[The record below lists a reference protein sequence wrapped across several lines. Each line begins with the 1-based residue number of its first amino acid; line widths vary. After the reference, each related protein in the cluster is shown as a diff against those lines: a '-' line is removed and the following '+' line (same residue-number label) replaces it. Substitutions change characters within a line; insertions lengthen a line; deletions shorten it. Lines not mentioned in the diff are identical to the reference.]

1 MNGNGDPLY
10 AGYGLTKWFGG
21 LRAVHD
27 LTLELFAG
35 QVLALVGDNGAG
47 KSTALKMLAGSL
59 RPDAGSILL
68 DGESVRLVSPR
79 TARTLGIETVYQD
92 LALADTLEVVQ
103 NVFSGRELTRYGFLR
118 RAEMAKQTVSLLENF
133 KVHIPSVFAQIA
145 ALSGGQRQGCA
156 ISRAVSGGSRVLLL
170 DEPTAALGIA
180 ERGGVSGGS
189 RVLLLDEPTA
199 ALGIAERGGVL
210 DLIKHLRDAGIGIL
224 IISHNLPDVFE
235 VADRITVLRRGER
248 VGNVAAGEVTA
259 TDVVAMITGLSQ
271 NAAAAEDA

>member
-1 MNGNGDPLY
+1 MSTNGDPLY

-68 DGESVRLVSPR
+68 DGASVRLASPR
-79 TARTLGIETVYQD
+79 TARAMGIETVYQD

-103 NVFSGRELTRYGFLR
+103 NVFSGRELTRYGFLQR
-118 RAEMAKQTVSLLENF
+118 VEMTKQTESLLEEF
-133 KVHIPSVFAQIA
+133 RVRIPNVFAQISS
-145 ALSGGQRQGCA
+145 LSGGQRQGCA

-170 DEPTAALGIA
+170 DEPTAALGVA
-180 ERGGVSGGS
+180 ERKN
-189 RVLLLDEPTA
+189 VLE
-199 ALGIAERGGVL
+199 
-210 DLIKHLRDAGIGIL
+210 LIKSLRDAGIGIL

-248 VGNVAAGEVTA
+248 VGTVPA
-259 TDVVAMITGLSQ
+259 TDVDAGDLVAMITGASG
-271 NAAAAEDA
+271 NAAAGDS

>member
-1 MNGNGDPLY
+1 MSANAGPLC

-59 RPDAGSILL
+59 RPDGGSILL
-68 DGESVRLVSPR
+68 DGESVRLASPR
-79 TARTLGIETVYQD
+79 AARTLGIETVYQD

-118 RAEMAKQTVSLLENF
+118 RVEMATLTASLLEDF
-133 KVHIPSVFAQIA
+133 KVHIPNVFAQISS
-145 ALSGGQRQGCA
+145 LSGGQRQGCA
-156 ISRAVSGGSRVLLL
+156 ISRAVRGGSRVLLL

-180 ERGGVSGGS
+180 ER
-189 RVLLLDEPTA
+189 RNVLE
-199 ALGIAERGGVL
+199 
-210 DLIKHLRDAGIGIL
+210 LIKHLRDSGIAVL

-248 VGNVAAGEVTA
+248 VGNVAAAEVEA

-271 NAAAAEDA
+271 DAAVPGAL

>member
-1 MNGNGDPLY
+1 MSANGDPLY

-27 LTLELFAG
+27 LSVELFAG

-47 KSTALKMLAGSL
+47 KSTTLKMLAGSL
-59 RPDAGSILL
+59 RPDAGSITL
-68 DGESVRLVSPR
+68 DGEGVRLAGPR
-79 TARTLGIETVYQD
+79 TARALGIETVYQD

-118 RAEMAKQTVSLLENF
+118 RVEMTKQTESLLEEF
-133 KVHIPSVFAQIA
+133 RVRIPSVFAQISS
-145 ALSGGQRQGCA
+145 LSGGQRQGCA

-170 DEPTAALGIA
+170 DEPTAALGVA
-180 ERGGVSGGS
+180 ER
-189 RVLLLDEPTA
+189 RNVLE
-199 ALGIAERGGVL
+199 
-210 DLIKHLRDAGIGIL
+210 LIKSLRDAGIGIL

-248 VGNVAAGEVTA
+248 VGTVPAA
-259 TDVVAMITGLSQ
+259 DVDAGDLVAMITGASG
-271 NAAAAEDA
+271 NAAAGES

>member
-27 LTLELFAG
+27 LSLELFAG

-59 RPDAGSILL
+59 RPDAGSITL
-68 DGESVRLVSPR
+68 DGEHVRLAGPR
-79 TARTLGIETVYQD
+79 AARALGIETVYQD

-103 NVFSGRELTRYGFLR
+103 NVFSGRELTRHGFLQR
-118 RAEMAKQTVSLLENF
+118 VEMTKQTESLLEEF
-133 KVHIPSVFAQIA
+133 RVKIPSVFAQISS
-145 ALSGGQRQGCA
+145 LSGGQRQGCA

-170 DEPTAALGIA
+170 DEPTAALGVA
-180 ERGGVSGGS
+180 ER
-189 RVLLLDEPTA
+189 RNVLE
-199 ALGIAERGGVL
+199 
-210 DLIKHLRDAGIGIL
+210 LIKSLRDAGIGIL

-248 VGNVAAGEVTA
+248 VGTVPAG
-259 TDVVAMITGLSQ
+259 DVDAGDLVAMITGASG
-271 NAAAAEDA
+271 NAAAGDS

>member
-27 LTLELFAG
+27 LSVELFAG

-68 DGESVRLVSPR
+68 DGESVRLASPR
-79 TARTLGIETVYQD
+79 SARSLGIETVYQD
-92 LALADTLEVVQ
+92 LALSDTLEVVQ

-118 RAEMAKQTVSLLENF
+118 RVEMMKLTAELLESC
-133 KVHIPSVFAQIA
+133 KVRIPNVFAEIST
-145 ALSGGQRQGCA
+145 LSGGQRQGCA

-180 ERGGVSGGS
+180 ER
-189 RVLLLDEPTA
+189 RNVLE
-199 ALGIAERGGVL
+199 
-210 DLIKHLRDAGIGIL
+210 LIKHLRDGGIGIL
-224 IISHNLPDVFE
+224 IISHNMPDVFE

-248 VGNVAAGEVTA
+248 VGNVAADEVDA
-259 TDVVAMITGLSQ
+259 GDLVAMITGLSD
-271 NAAAAEDA
+271 DAGSADR

>member
-1 MNGNGDPLY
+1 MSANAGPLC

-59 RPDAGSILL
+59 RPDGGSILL
-68 DGESVRLVSPR
+68 DGESVRLASPR
-79 TARTLGIETVYQD
+79 AARTLGIETVYQD

-118 RAEMAKQTVSLLENF
+118 RVEMATLTASLLEDF
-133 KVHIPSVFAQIA
+133 KVHIPNVFAQISS
-145 ALSGGQRQGCA
+145 LSGGQRQGCA
-156 ISRAVSGGSRVLLL
+156 ISRAVRGGSRVLLL

-180 ERGGVSGGS
+180 ER
-189 RVLLLDEPTA
+189 RNVLE
-199 ALGIAERGGVL
+199 
-210 DLIKHLRDAGIGIL
+210 LIKHLRDSGIAVL

-248 VGNVAAGEVTA
+248 VGNVAAAEVEA

-271 NAAAAEDA
+271 DAAAPGTL

>member
-180 ERGGVSGGS
+180 ERGGV
-189 RVLLLDEPTA
+189 
-199 ALGIAERGGVL
+199 L

>member
-27 LTLELFAG
+27 LSLELFAG

-59 RPDAGSILL
+59 RPDAGSITV
-68 DGESVRLVSPR
+68 DGEHVRLAGPR
-79 TARTLGIETVYQD
+79 AARALGIETVYQD

-103 NVFSGRELTRYGFLR
+103 NVFSGRELTRRGFLR
-118 RAEMAKQTVSLLENF
+118 RVEMTKQTESLLEEF
-133 KVHIPSVFAQIA
+133 RVKIPSVFAQISS
-145 ALSGGQRQGCA
+145 LSGGQRQGCA

-170 DEPTAALGIA
+170 DEPTAALGVA
-180 ERGGVSGGS
+180 ER
-189 RVLLLDEPTA
+189 RNVLE
-199 ALGIAERGGVL
+199 
-210 DLIKHLRDAGIGIL
+210 LIKSLRDAGIGIL

-248 VGNVAAGEVTA
+248 VGTVPASDVDAGDLVAL
-259 TDVVAMITGLSQ
+259 ITGASG
-271 NAAAAEDA
+271 NAAAGDS

>member
-1 MNGNGDPLY
+1 MDQNGHPLY

-27 LTLELFAG
+27 LSLELFAG

-118 RAEMAKQTVSLLENF
+118 RVEMTRLTANLLENF
-133 KVHIPSVFAQIA
+133 KVQIPNVFAPISS
-145 ALSGGQRQGCA
+145 LSGGQRQGCA

-180 ERGGVSGGS
+180 ER
-189 RVLLLDEPTA
+189 RNVLE
-199 ALGIAERGGVL
+199 V
-210 DLIKHLRDAGIGIL
+210 IKHLRDTGIGIL

-248 VGNVAAGEVTA
+248 VGTVAADEVEA
-259 TDVVAMITGLSQ
+259 NDVVAMITGLAD
-271 NAAAAEDA
+271 NAGRAGDS

>member
-27 LTLELFAG
+27 LSLELFAG

-59 RPDAGSILL
+59 RPDAGSITL
-68 DGESVRLVSPR
+68 DGEHVRLAGPR
-79 TARTLGIETVYQD
+79 AARALGIETVYQD

-103 NVFSGRELTRYGFLR
+103 NVFSGRELTRHGFLQR
-118 RAEMAKQTVSLLENF
+118 VEMTKQTESLLEEF
-133 KVHIPSVFAQIA
+133 RVKIPSVFAQISS
-145 ALSGGQRQGCA
+145 LSGGQRQGCA

-170 DEPTAALGIA
+170 DEPTAALGVA
-180 ERGGVSGGS
+180 ER
-189 RVLLLDEPTA
+189 RNVLE
-199 ALGIAERGGVL
+199 
-210 DLIKHLRDAGIGIL
+210 LIKSLRDAGIGIL

-248 VGNVAAGEVTA
+248 VGTVPAA
-259 TDVVAMITGLSQ
+259 DVDAGDLVAMITGASG
-271 NAAAAEDA
+271 NAAAAGNS

>member
-27 LTLELFAG
+27 LSLELFAG

-59 RPDAGSILL
+59 RPDAGSITL
-68 DGESVRLVSPR
+68 DGEHVRLAGPR
-79 TARTLGIETVYQD
+79 AARALGIETVYQD

-103 NVFSGRELTRYGFLR
+103 NVFSGRELTRHGFLR
-118 RAEMAKQTVSLLENF
+118 RVEMTKQTESLLEEF
-133 KVHIPSVFAQIA
+133 RVKIPSVFAQISS
-145 ALSGGQRQGCA
+145 LSGGQRQGCA

-170 DEPTAALGIA
+170 DEPTAALGVA
-180 ERGGVSGGS
+180 ER
-189 RVLLLDEPTA
+189 RNVLE
-199 ALGIAERGGVL
+199 
-210 DLIKHLRDAGIGIL
+210 LIKSLRDAGIGIL

-248 VGNVAAGEVTA
+248 VGTVPAA
-259 TDVVAMITGLSQ
+259 DVDAGDLVAMITGASG
-271 NAAAAEDA
+271 NAAAAGNS

>member
-1 MNGNGDPLY
+1 MSANAGPLC

-59 RPDAGSILL
+59 RPDGGSILL
-68 DGESVRLVSPR
+68 DGESVRLASPR
-79 TARTLGIETVYQD
+79 AARTLGIETVYQD

-118 RAEMAKQTVSLLENF
+118 RVEMATLTASLLEDF
-133 KVHIPSVFAQIA
+133 KVHIPNVFAQISS
-145 ALSGGQRQGCA
+145 LSGGQRQGCA
-156 ISRAVSGGSRVLLL
+156 ISRAVRGGSRVLLL

-180 ERGGVSGGS
+180 ER
-189 RVLLLDEPTA
+189 RNVLE
-199 ALGIAERGGVL
+199 
-210 DLIKHLRDAGIGIL
+210 LIKHLRDSGIAVL

-248 VGNVAAGEVTA
+248 VGNVAAAEVEA

-271 NAAAAEDA
+271 DAAAPGAL

>member
-1 MNGNGDPLY
+1 MSGNGAPLY

-59 RPDAGSILL
+59 RPDGGSILL
-68 DGESVRLVSPR
+68 DGESVRLANPR
-79 TARTLGIETVYQD
+79 SARTLGIETVYQD

-103 NVFSGRELTRYGFLR
+103 NVFSGRELTRYGLLR
-118 RAEMAKQTVSLLENF
+118 RIEMTRLTASLLEDF
-133 KVHIPSVFAQIA
+133 KVHIPNVFAQISS
-145 ALSGGQRQGCA
+145 LSGGQRQGCA
-156 ISRAVSGGSRVLLL
+156 ISRAVRGGRRVLLL

-180 ERGGVSGGS
+180 ER
-189 RVLLLDEPTA
+189 RNVLE
-199 ALGIAERGGVL
+199 
-210 DLIKHLRDAGIGIL
+210 LIKNLRDAGIGIL

-248 VGNVAAGEVTA
+248 VGNVSADEVDAG
-259 TDVVAMITGLSQ
+259 DLVAMITGLSD
-271 NAAAAEDA
+271 NANSARGA

>member
-1 MNGNGDPLY
+1 MNGKGDPLY

-68 DGESVRLVSPR
+68 DGEHVRLVSPR
-79 TARTLGIETVYQD
+79 TARALGIETVYQD

-103 NVFSGRELTRYGFLR
+103 NVFSGRELTRYGFLQR
-118 RAEMAKQTVSLLENF
+118 VEMTKQTESLLEEF
-133 KVHIPSVFAQIA
+133 RVKIPSVFAQISS
-145 ALSGGQRQGCA
+145 LSGGQRQGCA

-170 DEPTAALGIA
+170 DEPTAALGVA
-180 ERGGVSGGS
+180 ER
-189 RVLLLDEPTA
+189 RNVLE
-199 ALGIAERGGVL
+199 
-210 DLIKHLRDAGIGIL
+210 LIKSLRDAGIGVL

-235 VADRITVLRRGER
+235 VADRICVLRRGER
-248 VGNVAAGEVTA
+248 VGTVPAA
-259 TDVVAMITGLSQ
+259 DVDAGDLVAMITGASG
-271 NAAAAEDA
+271 NAAAAGDS